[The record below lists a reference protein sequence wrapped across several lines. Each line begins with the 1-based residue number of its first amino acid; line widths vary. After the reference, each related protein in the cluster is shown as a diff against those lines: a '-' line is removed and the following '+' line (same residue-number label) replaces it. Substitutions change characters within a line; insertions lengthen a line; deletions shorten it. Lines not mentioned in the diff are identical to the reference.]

1 MTRRVFALLGIIG
14 IALLL
19 AFPLRGTIYKAIII
33 PVAYV
38 LWILGLAYHA
48 VHQSLWW
55 IVVIALV
62 LIIIVRALLP
72 TPKLGVKRTVKI
84 KPPIGQVEAL
94 AVWMK
99 KSEHGRYFQWLVANR
114 LGKIA
119 FQVLSQRETGKAR
132 SVFDP
137 LAGSDWKPDA
147 GLQSYLEIGLRGSF
161 ADYPHENRLFS
172 KPRQTP
178 LDHDVNDAVEFL
190 ESEIGNK

>member
-19 AFPLRGTIYKAIII
+19 AFPLRGTVYKAIII
-33 PVAYV
+33 PGCLRVV
-38 LWILGLAYHA
+38 DIGIGISCCPSIA
-48 VHQSLWW
+48 VVDRRYRPCFDNYCTRS
-55 IVVIALV
+55 
-62 LIIIVRALLP
+62 LLP

-99 KSEHGRYFQWLVANR
+99 KSERGRYFKWLVANR

-119 FQVLSQRETGKAR
+119 LSSVSQRETGKAR

-137 LAGSDWKPDA
+137 LAGSDWKPDE

-161 ADYPHENRLFS
+161 ADFPHENRAFF
-172 KPRQTP
+172 KTQTNTARP
-178 LDHDVNDAVEFL
+178 
-190 ESEIGNK
+190 